1 MIFAT
6 SYEAVDFGYMYN
18 DMVRKITSGNS
29 PVHRKVAKRIYTIEG
44 FEELR
49 KSIEDNL
56 YDIWKFEKESPTS
69 KYIFIKPS
77 DVTDDVAS
85 IRFAID
91 SPKTP
96 AELGINSDTR
106 KLGLFFE
113 KITVFGFKE

>member
-1 MIFAT
+1 MVKKYFYQTFNLLYDGVADSLNIYQKEELYRLIFAT

-56 YDIWKFEKESPTS
+56 D
-69 KYIFIKPS
+69 
-77 DVTDDVAS
+77 
-85 IRFAID
+85 
-91 SPKTP
+91 
-96 AELGINSDTR
+96 
-106 KLGLFFE
+106 E
-113 KITVFGFKE
+113 KIKDKKDLPKLQNKHLSLKS